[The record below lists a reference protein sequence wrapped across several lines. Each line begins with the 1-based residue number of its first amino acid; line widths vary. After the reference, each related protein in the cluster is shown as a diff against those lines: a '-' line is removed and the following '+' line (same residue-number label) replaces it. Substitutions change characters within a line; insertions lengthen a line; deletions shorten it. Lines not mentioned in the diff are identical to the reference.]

1 MLCRTHVN
9 LINHQLISTFITMK
23 NKYLNLLFK
32 VICIMLVTLF
42 MAACKRELIPNQVR
56 RDTTTT
62 IIDTTGHGGTTAQDT
77 LPSFYS
83 PAGVAV
89 DAAGNIY
96 VADYGN
102 NLIRRI
108 SATGVVSTF
117 AGNGSQGLIN
127 APGLLASFNQPTGVA
142 IDAAGNVYVGD
153 AGNNRI
159 RKITP
164 AGAVSTLA
172 GSDST
177 GYADGA
183 DTSASFFHPEGITL
197 DAAGNVYVADAGNNL
212 IRKVTPGGTVS
223 TLAGNGTNV
232 GETNIFSN
240 PTGVAADAA
249 GNVFVANYID
259 NNILKVSTAGVIS
272 VVAGSGA
279 TGAANGS
286 GSSATFY
293 FPNSVAVDAAN
304 NVYVADG
311 INNLIRKITPDGTVS
326 TLAGSG
332 KAGAADN
339 TGTAASFDGPA
350 GLAVDAS
357 GNVYVADSNNN
368 LIRKITPAGVVTTV
382 AGNGLAGA
390 KNGQAVARR
399 NTKSIKAATNKKLP
413 VFYRK

>member
-1 MLCRTHVN
+1 ML
-9 LINHQLISTFITMK
+9 IA
-23 NKYLNLLFK
+23 
-32 VICIMLVTLF
+32 LF
-42 MAACKRELIPNQVR
+42 MAACKRELIPNQVT

-62 IIDTTGHGGTTAQDT
+62 VIDTTGHGGTTGLDT

-89 DAAGNIY
+89 DATGNIY

-102 NLIRRI
+102 NLIRKI
-108 SATGVVSTF
+108 SPAGLVSTF
-117 AGNGSQGLIN
+117 AGNGTQGLIN
-127 APGLLASFNQPTGVA
+127 APGLLASFNQPTGIAV
-142 IDAAGNVYVGD
+142 DAAGNVYVGD
-153 AGNNRI
+153 AGNDRI
-159 RKITP
+159 RKITST
-164 AGAVSTLA
+164 GIVSTLA

-183 DTSASFFHPEGITL
+183 DSTASFFHPEGIAL

-212 IRKVTPGGTVS
+212 IRKVATSGTVS
-223 TLAGNGTNV
+223 TFASNGTDV

-240 PTGVAADAA
+240 PTGVAVDAS
-249 GNVFVANYID
+249 GNVFVANYIN
-259 NNILKVSTAGVIS
+259 NNILKVSAAGVVS
-272 VVAGSGA
+272 TFAGSGA
-279 TGAANGS
+279 TGATNGA
-286 GSSATFY
+286 GSSASFY

-311 INNLIRKITPDGTVS
+311 INDLVRKITPDGTVS

-332 KAGAADN
+332 KSGAVDG
-339 TGTAASFDGPA
+339 TGIAASFDGPA
-350 GLAVDAS
+350 GLAVDAA

-390 KNGQAVARR
+390 RNGQAVARR
-399 NTKSIKAATNKKLP
+399 NPKVIKTAIQRKLP
-413 VFYRK
+413 VFYSRK

>member
-1 MLCRTHVN
+1 
-9 LINHQLISTFITMK
+9 
-23 NKYLNLLFK
+23 
-32 VICIMLVTLF
+32 MLVALF
-42 MAACKRELIPNQVR
+42 MAACKRELIPNQVT

-62 IIDTTGHGGTTAQDT
+62 VIDTTGHGGTTARDT

-102 NLIRRI
+102 NLIRKI
-108 SATGVVSTF
+108 SAAGLVSTL
-117 AGNGSQGLIN
+117 AGNGTQGLIN
-127 APGLLASFNQPTGVA
+127 APGLLASFNQPTGIAV
-142 IDAAGNVYVGD
+142 DAAGNVYVGD
-153 AGNNRI
+153 AGNDRI
-159 RKITP
+159 RKITS
-164 AGAVSTLA
+164 AGIVSTLA

-183 DTSASFFHPEGITL
+183 DSTASFFHPEGIAL

-212 IRKVTPGGTVS
+212 IRKVGTNRTVS
-223 TLAGNGTNV
+223 TFAGNGTNV

-240 PTGVAADAA
+240 PTGVAVDAA
-249 GNVFVANYID
+249 GNVYVANYIN
-259 NNILKVSTAGVIS
+259 NNILKVSAAGAIS
-272 VVAGSGA
+272 TFAGSGS
-279 TGAANGS
+279 TGAVNGA

-311 INNLIRKITPDGTVS
+311 VNNLVRKITPDGTVS

-332 KAGAADN
+332 QAGAVDG
-339 TGTAASFDGPA
+339 TGAVASFDGPA
-350 GLAVDAS
+350 GLAVDAA

-399 NTKSIKAATNKKLP
+399 NPKGIKTAVLRKLP
-413 VFYRK
+413 VFYKK